1 MLNKIAS
8 KSQQTKQFAAKVL
21 KRLKKHWPDAEC
33 SLSFESSLQ
42 LLVATILSAQCTDVR
57 VNQVTG
63 PLFKKYRT
71 AADFANADLE
81 ELETAIQSTG
91 FYHNKAKNI
100 QESCRIID
108 RDYAGKVPENLD
120 ELIELPG
127 VGRKTANV
135 VLANAFG
142 IVCGVVVDTH
152 VSRLAG
158 RIGLSSEKTPEK
170 IEQDLM
176 NLYPKKS
183 WTELSHLLIQ
193 LGRSVCRARKPDCDH
208 CPLADICP
216 QIFCS

>member
-1 MLNKIAS
+1 MRNKTDQS
-8 KSQQTKQFAAKVL
+8 VNLKPFAAKVL
-21 KRLKKHWPDAEC
+21 KRLKKRWPNVEC
-33 SLSFESSLQ
+33 SLSFESPLQ

-71 AADFANADLE
+71 AADFANADLH

-100 QESCRIID
+100 KESCRIIVQ
-108 RDYAGKVPENLD
+108 DYAGIIPEKLTALTD
-120 ELIELPG
+120 LPG

-158 RIGLSSEKTPEK
+158 RIGLSDEKTPEK
-170 IEQDLM
+170 IEQNLM
-176 NLYPKKS
+176 ALYPKKS
-183 WTELSHLLIQ
+183 WTELSHILIQ
-193 LGRSVCRARKPDCDH
+193 LGRSFCQAKKPDCER
-208 CPLADICP
+208 CPLVDLCP
-216 QIFCS
+216 RIL